1 MNAAPS
7 TLGKLFQ
14 MQCRYVVPIF
24 QRGYVW
30 TREDQWERL
39 WEDVQE
45 QTIILLRNP
54 DKDIKQ
60 LRKHF
65 MGAIVLGAGHT
76 RAGHVAELEVIDGQQ
91 RLLTLQMLLA
101 ALRDVSASLG
111 LRTVAERVGTLTAN
125 PPYVSEPE
133 ERFKVWPTA
142 AYREDLKVIAASA
155 SPDDVASKY
164 PQHKSYGK
172 MVPERPRLIEAYL
185 FFAERIRDFL
195 GVAESTDAE
204 SRSVVVALEPAIR
217 ASRIADAI
225 DQCIELAV
233 VDLDAH
239 DDPQVI
245 FETLNALGVPLE
257 PSDLV
262 RNFIFLDA
270 ARRGYDVQAL
280 YQDCW
285 RAFDV
290 NGASSTKYWKET
302 QRQGRLMRSRL
313 DLFLFHYLTARS
325 GQEVKMG
332 RMYQQFRDWWHQE
345 VHAEAE
351 DQLRSELGRM
361 NRWAGVFRQLLT
373 PEGSTPLELAASRLR
388 ALDVTTVYPIVLWLA
403 EKRDALGPGEFEG
416 MLIDLESYLVRRMVC
431 GLTPKNYNR
440 IFLALLSKMAHSE
453 RPSREALQRELLTLS
468 DESSVWP
475 TDDEFQSRFISRPM
489 YWDFYR
495 RHTNMILRALESG
508 MHSDREEDLPIP
520 NDLTIEHVLPQKGSL
535 EDWPLPATKAEE
547 GQAVEDPLT
556 TRRRLIHTVGNL
568 TLLTQSLNS
577 TVSNGPFVAKRPEIA
592 KQSRLALNAYFQDY
606 AAHPSWDEGDIRQ
619 RGKDLAELALKVWPR
634 PVVR

>member
-101 ALRDVSASLG
+101 ALRDVSGSLG

-142 AYREDLKVIAASA
+142 AYHEDLKLIAASA
-155 SPDDVASKY
+155 SPDDVAAKY

-172 MVPERPRLIEAYL
+172 MVPERPRLVEAYL
-185 FFAERIRDFL
+185 FFAERIGDFL
-195 GVAESTDAE
+195 GTAESTDAE
-204 SRSVVVALEPAIR
+204 SRSVVAALEPAIR

-257 PSDLV
+257 PSDLI

-285 RAFDV
+285 RGFDV

-302 QRQGRLMRSRL
+302 QRQGRLMRSRM

-332 RMYQQFRDWWHQE
+332 RMYQEFRDWWHQE
-345 VHAEAE
+345 VHAETE

-361 NRWAGVFRQLLT
+361 NRWANVFRQLLT
-373 PEGSTPLELAASRLR
+373 PEGNTPLVLSASRLR

-403 EKRDALGPGEFEG
+403 ERRDTLGHGEFEG

-440 IFLALLSKMAHSE
+440 IFLALLSKMTHAE
-453 RPSREALQRELLTLS
+453 RPSRATLQQELLS
-468 DESSVWP
+468 FKDDSSVWP
-475 TDDEFQSRFISRPM
+475 LDGDFRSRFLTRPI

-495 RHTNMILRALESG
+495 RHTNMILCALELG
-508 MHSDREEDLPIP
+508 MHSSRQEDMPIP
-520 NDLTIEHVLPQKGSL
+520 TNLTIEHVLPQKGTL
-535 EDWPLPATKAEE
+535 ADWPLPNSGTETNE
-547 GQAVEDPLT
+547 TMEDQMT

-592 KQSRLALNAYFQDY
+592 KQSRLVMNAYFQDY
-606 AAHPSWDEGDIRQ
+606 ATNPTWDERDIRR
-619 RGKDLAELALKVWPR
+619 RGEILADLALKVWPR
-634 PVVR
+634 PVVV